1 MDSSECSFILY
12 NQLHLAT
19 CKYFHL
25 MQITPEE
32 GEYTTELQTLME
44 EFVDVFAVSFNQKD
58 VIEAMVIELLESGVI
73 KPSHSSL
80 SYLIVLVKK
89 KDGTWRMC
97 IDCRQLNKNTIKD
110 KFPILVINEL
120 IDELQG
126 AKLFP
131 KLDMRYV

>member
-1 MDSSECSFILY
+1 
-12 NQLHLAT
+12 
-19 CKYFHL
+19 

-73 KPSHSSL
+73 KPSHSPL

-89 KDGTWRMC
+89 KDGT
-97 IDCRQLNKNTIKD
+97 
-110 KFPILVINEL
+110 
-120 IDELQG
+120 
-126 AKLFP
+126 
-131 KLDMRYV
+131 